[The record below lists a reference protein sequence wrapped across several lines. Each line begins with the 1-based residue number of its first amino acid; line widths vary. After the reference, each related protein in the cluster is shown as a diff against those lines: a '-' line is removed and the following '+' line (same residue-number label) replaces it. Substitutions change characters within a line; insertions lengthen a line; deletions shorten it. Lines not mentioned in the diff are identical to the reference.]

1 MSGEQGHE
9 IELNS
14 LDRDVART
22 LAERGLMS
30 CTALAREMKVDLR
43 LIDRCVFKLLHNGLI
58 TVDEEDLCAVTEK
71 GRQTVPKAS
80 PQSFQLRMHR
90 IS

>member
-22 LAERGLMS
+22 LAERDGMT
-30 CTALAREMKVDLR
+30 CTALARELKVDLR
-43 LIDRCVFKLLHNGLI
+43 LVDRCVLKLLHNRLI
-58 TVDEEDLCAVTEK
+58 SVDADDVCTITEK

>member
-1 MSGEQGHE
+1 MSGEQCHE

-22 LAERGLMS
+22 LAERGRMS
-30 CTALAREMKVDLR
+30 CTALARELMVDLR

-58 TVDEEDLCAVTEK
+58 SVDAEDLCTVTEK

-80 PQSFQLRMHR
+80 AQSFQLRMRR